1 MTASPS
7 PALAPATGTTR
18 HPARAGSLWPLWFAA
33 GLLLCGGQV
42 LWTLDAGFL
51 TPVATDR
58 WRTALV
64 ALSDAAAFRELFAVT
79 FPPLLLSAD
88 MIVALLPGT
97 GSVPVPLLV
106 NVLVGGAL
114 AAAWAAILVEGGY
127 ARVTAGLTALLLVA
141 HPTLQQAIAAG
152 EGVPL
157 GVLAMTLLAP
167 AALRVRRGGEVNAMA
182 MVGAALAL
190 ILFSAASGAY
200 LVLAMLPF
208 LVALSPPLLV
218 ARSAGGVLLVLL
230 FPTAFT
236 LAGYLYTNW
245 IFGGSATAFAQG
257 VDAAIQGAAGNLG
270 AYPWLMGWG
279 QGAGGALLAG
289 ALMILSACPL
299 LPFILWRSPDRQAR
313 LSLALLAGSVL
324 AAIII
329 ASLTHYLD
337 HPGRMLPYLLPI
349 AIVGASTVRPGLL
362 PARFLLVL
370 AALGLGGGW
379 LCQAIAPSPNITT
392 WHAALSGQDV
402 STVAAHEDAAFGV
415 LLRGLDD
422 VAIDADMSGLVVP
435 ARGGAAGLVLTSTDR
450 LKADILTRRL
460 STRYIA
466 LQDPRSPRGQRDR
479 ISRALPHL
487 WHDGPPGGRLV
498 AMRGPWRLWEQ
509 TEHADASFRERG
521 QP

>member
-1 MTASPS
+1 MTPS
-7 PALAPATGTTR
+7 QALAPATGTTR

-33 GLLLCGGQV
+33 GLLLCGAQV
-42 LWTLDAGFL
+42 LWTLQAGFL

-114 AAAWAAILVEGGY
+114 AAAWASMLADGGY
-127 ARVTAGLTALLLVA
+127 GRLTAGLAALLLVA

-157 GVLAMTLLAP
+157 AVLAMTLLTP
-167 AALRVRRGGEVNAMA
+167 AALRVRQGGEVNAMA
-182 MVGAALAL
+182 VMGAALAL

-208 LVALSPPLLV
+208 LVALSPPVLV
-218 ARSAGGVLLVLL
+218 ARSSGGVLLVLL
-230 FPTAFT
+230 FPVAFT

-245 IFGGSATAFAQG
+245 IFGGSVTAFAQG
-257 VDAAIQGAAGNLG
+257 VDSAIRGASGNLG

-279 QGAGGALLAG
+279 RGAGGAFLAG
-289 ALMILSACPL
+289 SLMILVACPL
-299 LPFILWRSPDRQAR
+299 LPFILWRVRNRQAR

-337 HPGRMLPYLLPI
+337 HPGRLLPYLLPV
-349 AIVGASTVRPGLL
+349 AIVGAAAMRPGLL
-362 PARFLLVL
+362 PSPLLLLL
-370 AALGLGGGW
+370 ATLGLGGGW
-379 LCQAIAPSPNITT
+379 LSQSIAPSPNMTA
-392 WHAALSGQDV
+392 WHRALSGQDV
-402 STVAAHEDAAFGV
+402 SSVAAQEDAAFGV

-422 VAIDADMSGLVVP
+422 VAMDADMSGLVVP
-435 ARGGAAGLVLTSTDR
+435 ARGGAEGLVLTSTDR

-466 LQDPRSPRGQRDR
+466 LQDPQSPRGQRDR
-479 ISRALPHL
+479 ISRALPDL
-487 WHDGPPGGRLV
+487 WRDGPPGGRLV

-509 TEHADASFRERG
+509 TERVDASFREGG
-521 QP
+521 QS